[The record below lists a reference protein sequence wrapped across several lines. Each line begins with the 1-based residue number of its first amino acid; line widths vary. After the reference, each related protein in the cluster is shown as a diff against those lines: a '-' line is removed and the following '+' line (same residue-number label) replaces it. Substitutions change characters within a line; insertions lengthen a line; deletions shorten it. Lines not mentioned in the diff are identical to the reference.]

1 MPQPLSEDNK
11 EALRT
16 SYVQG
21 YAALGL
27 GIVRTRPDATEA
39 VKNVKK
45 KFEGKINVSCDDLCV
60 PLVNCHCHCDD
71 LPFVFYGFKPHS
83 TGCIHEALPEHDSC
97 SESRIRPAEANQNPG
112 MCGLLL
118 LFLM

>member
-45 KFEGKINVSCDDLCV
+45 KFEGKINVSCDDL
-60 PLVNCHCHCDD
+60 
-71 LPFVFYGFKPHS
+71 PFVFYGFKPHS
-83 TGCIHEALPEHDSC
+83 TGCIHEALP
-97 SESRIRPAEANQNPG
+97 
-112 MCGLLL
+112 
-118 LFLM
+118 